1 MSVEMLVENRG
12 PTSLEE
18 ISRLEEFIPTR
29 LTCLTLLQVS
39 VTVSMAEFNLLHTLL
54 PVIMGRKVS
63 MQSEP
68 ETLRLLHIIP
78 F

>member
-1 MSVEMLVENRG
+1 MIVFAAPMWVEMLDENRG
-12 PTSLEE
+12 PTSPEE

-54 PVIMGRKVS
+54 PVILGRKVVL
-63 MQSEP
+63 QP
-68 ETLRLLHIIP
+68 
-78 F
+78 